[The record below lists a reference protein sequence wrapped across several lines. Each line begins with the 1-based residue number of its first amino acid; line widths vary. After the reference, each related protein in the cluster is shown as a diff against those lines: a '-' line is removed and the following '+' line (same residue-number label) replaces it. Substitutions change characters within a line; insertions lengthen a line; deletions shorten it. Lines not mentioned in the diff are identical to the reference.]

1 MLIKDLLKETEH
13 TVLSGD
19 KNIEISNIVYNSKKV
34 IKGSLFVCIKGF
46 KLDGHDY
53 IVDAVKNG
61 AVAILVEEELKNY
74 PEDVVFIKVENTRK
88 VLPQIGSIFYG
99 EPSKDLN
106 VVGITGTNG
115 KTSVSI
121 FVSNILESVK
131 RKVGI
136 IGTID
141 NRIGNKVLKLDRTTP
156 TTPESLDL
164 QYILHEMKK
173 EDAYDVVM
181 EVSSMA
187 LELHRVDY
195 CDFKVGVFT
204 NLTQDHLDNHKTMEN
219 YKNAKLKLFTRCK
232 YAVVNA
238 DDDVYEDIL
247 NIATAKIFTFG
258 INNKADLVAKD
269 IEISIYG
276 VKFKVVFKGMEREVF
291 VKVPG
296 LFSVYN
302 ALAAMGT
309 CYCLGLSFDE
319 IVKGVSEIK
328 GVRGRFETI
337 PSGKGYSVIVDY
349 AHSPDALENVIN
361 TAKEF
366 TDGKITT
373 VFGCG
378 GDRDR
383 TKRPIMGEIAGKL
396 SDYVVITSDNPRTED
411 PIRILNDV
419 EDGVKKTDCSYEKI
433 VDRKEAI
440 HLAMD
445 NASIGDV
452 IIIAGKG
459 HETYQILKDEV
470 IDFDDAEV
478 VREHLKENK

>member
-53 IVDAVKNG
+53 IVDAVNSG
-61 AVAILVEEELKNY
+61 AVAILVEDELKKY
-74 PEDVVFIKVENTRK
+74 PEDVVVIKVENTRK

-99 EPSKDLN
+99 DPSKYLN

-121 FVSNILESVK
+121 FIANILESVN

-181 EVSSMA
+181 EASSMA

-219 YKNAKLKLFTRCK
+219 YKNAKLKLFTKCK

-247 NIATAKIFTFG
+247 KISTAKVFTFG

-269 IEISIYG
+269 IEISIHG
-276 VKFKVVFKGMEREVF
+276 VKFKVVFKNMEREVF
-291 VKVPG
+291 LKVPG

-309 CYCLGLSFDE
+309 CYCLGLSLDE

-337 PSGKGYSVIVDY
+337 SSGKGYSVIVDY

-383 TKRPIMGEIAGKL
+383 TKRPIMGDIAGKL
-396 SDYVVITSDNPRTED
+396 SDYVVITSDNPRTEE

-419 EDGVKKTDCSYEKI
+419 EEGVKKTDCSYKKI

-440 HLAMD
+440 HFAMD